1 MPTPN
6 AKNRPREAIIEERS
20 KIKIEFHYPC
30 SKVSNFYYFFQTKN
44 LIHTKPSLK
53 GALEFFYWG
62 TIKFDLGLTSSNNTF
77 NAISNCTQVSYF
89 KTLSALIPQ
98 VNWA

>member
-1 MPTPN
+1 MF
-6 AKNRPREAIIEERS
+6 KGVQ
-20 KIKIEFHYPC
+20 FLLLF
-30 SKVSNFYYFFQTKN
+30 SNQELDTHKAF
-44 LIHTKPSLK
+44 SLR
-53 GALEFFYWG
+53 GLGVFYWG
-62 TIKFDLGLTSSNNTF
+62 TIKFDLGLTSSNNTS